1 MSFNKRSTSEAVT
14 EGLDLTGKTAVI
26 TGVNSGLGQESM
38 RALAARGAHVI
49 GLART
54 KDKAE
59 TACAAVDGSTE
70 GLACELSDFT
80 SVVSC
85 AQQIKALGKP
95 IDILMTNAGIMAPTT
110 LQQAHG
116 VELQFATNQLGHFIL
131 IQQLLDSVKAAD
143 AGRIV
148 ILSSGAHALTV
159 RGGIDFN
166 NLDASGGYDPWRFYG
181 QSKLANLLTA
191 RVLAK
196 ELEGSNA
203 TANAVHPGM
212 INTNLSRDIGGL
224 FSNAM
229 LLWAKVMSKT
239 IEQGAA
245 TQLLVAVHPSVA
257 GVSGEY
263 FSDCRVSKST
273 SLGSNATLAQK
284 CWDASMALTADYLP

>member
-1 MSFNKRSTSEAVT
+1 MAFNKRSTSEAVT
-14 EGLDLTGKTAVI
+14 DGLNLTGKTAVI

-38 RALAARGAHVI
+38 RVLAARGAHVI

-59 TACAAVDGSTE
+59 QACASVNGSTQ
-70 GLACELSDFT
+70 GLTCELSDFA

-85 AQQIKALGKP
+85 AQQIKGLGKP

-110 LQQAHG
+110 LQHAHG
-116 VELQFATNQLGHFIL
+116 IELQFATNQLGHFIL
-131 IQQLLDSVKAAD
+131 IQHLLDSVKAAA

-148 ILSSGAHALTV
+148 ILSSGAHTLTV
-159 RGGIDFN
+159 RGGIDFE
-166 NLDASGGYDPWRFYG
+166 NLDASSGYDPWRFYG

-196 ELEGSNA
+196 ELNGSNA

-212 INTNLSRDIGGL
+212 INTNLSRDISGL

-229 LLWAKVMSKT
+229 LLWTKMVSKT

-245 TQLLVAVHPSVA
+245 TQLLVAAHPSVE

-263 FSDCRVSKST
+263 FSDCRIGKST
-273 SLGSNATLAQK
+273 PFGSNAILAQQ
-284 CWDASMALTADYLP
+284 CWDASMELTADYLP